1 MHPPEEIWVLQME
14 EAGGLISSTSYTPG
28 EMPEELT
35 PEPGC
40 A

>member
-1 MHPPEEIWVLQME
+1 ME

-35 PEPGC
+35 RNPG
-40 A
+40 APT